1 MPKKVTGYIRKRL
14 RRLLEKGSMMDKDIA
29 KKLKISLQTISIYK
43 RKWNLMK
50 RDIRRQ
56 KIQMTIKQPNKN
68 HVGKP
73 RKNHVGRP
81 NTNGIIKID
90 RIVKRIII
98 ELN

>member
-14 RRLLEKGSMMDKDIA
+14 KRLLERGSMMDKDIA

-50 RDIRRQ
+50 RDIRKQ
-56 KIQMTIKQPNKN
+56 KNMTIKQPNKN
-68 HVGKP
+68 HVGRP

-81 NTNGIIKID
+81 KTNGIIKID